1 MAVYS
6 EVLSKARLARDAS
19 RVLGSASTVDK
30 NRLLLMITEAVQ
42 NEQQRIID
50 ANEVDLDN
58 LKQKDGYSAAFHDRL
73 LLTEQRIEAMAEGL
87 RQITALEDPVGE
99 VTGMRTRPNGLLIG
113 QVRVPMGV
121 IGIIYEARPNVTVD
135 AAGLALKA
143 GNAVILRGSSEAIHS
158 NKVLV
163 QIIREQLL
171 KSGLPEDAVCLIED
185 TDRAAARELMRL
197 NGLVDL
203 LIPRG
208 GGSLIKSVV
217 ENSTVPVIETGAGNC
232 HVYVDE
238 GADLEMAAAIVLNAK
253 LQRPGVCNAMETLLA
268 HREAAKDFLPAVLPL
283 LLEAGVEIR
292 GCPRTQSYHP
302 AVKEAVQADWE
313 TEYLDLILAVRV
325 VDSLSEAVDHINSYG
340 TMHSE
345 AIVTR
350 DYDRARLFLNSVDA
364 AAVYVNA
371 STRFTDGFEFGLG
384 AEMGISTQKLHA
396 RGPMGLQA
404 LTSLKYIIYGSGQ
417 IRP

>member
-1 MAVYS
+1 VHS

-30 NRLLLMITEAVQ
+30 NRALLMIAEGMQ
-42 NEQQRIID
+42 IERRRIIE
-50 ANEVDLDN
+50 ANAVDLVN
-58 LKQKDGYSAAFHDRL
+58 LKQKDGYSAAFYDRL
-73 LLTEQRIEAMAEGL
+73 LLTEQRIAATAEGL

-143 GNAVILRGSSEAIHS
+143 GNAVILRGSSEAIYS
-158 NKVLV
+158 NKALV
-163 QIIREQLL
+163 QIIREQLV

-208 GGSLIKSVV
+208 GRSLIKSVV

-238 GADLEMAAAIVLNAK
+238 SADLEMAVSIVLNAK
-253 LQRPGVCNAMETLLA
+253 LQRPGVCNAMETLLV
-268 HREAAKDFLPAVLPL
+268 HREAAKDFLPAVLPP

-292 GCPRTQSYHP
+292 GCPRTQAYHP

-313 TEYLDLILAVRV
+313 TEYLELILAARV
-325 VDSLSEAVDHINSYG
+325 VDSLSEAVNHINSYG

-345 AIVTR
+345 SIVTR

-364 AAVYVNA
+364 AAVYINA

-404 LTSLKYIIYGSGQ
+404 LTSLKYIIYGFGQ

>member
-1 MAVYS
+1 MHP
-6 EVLSKARLARDAS
+6 EVTTKARLARESS
-19 RVLGSASTVDK
+19 RLTASASTTIK
-30 NRLLLMITEAVQ
+30 NEVLLMMAEALQ
-42 NEQQRIID
+42 KEEQKIIE
-50 ANEVDLDN
+50 ANNIDLVS
-58 LKQKDGYSAAFHDRL
+58 LKQKVGYSPAFHDRL
-73 LLTEQRIEAMAEGL
+73 MLNAPRIEAMAEGL
-87 RQITALEDPVGE
+87 RQIAALDDPVGE

-113 QVRVPMGV
+113 QVRVPIGV

-163 QIIREQLL
+163 QIIREQL
-171 KSGLPEDAVCLIED
+171 SAGGLPENAVSLIED

-197 NGLVDL
+197 NGLIDL

-208 GGSLIKSVV
+208 GSSLIKSVV
-217 ENSTVPVIETGAGNC
+217 ENSTVPVIETGSGNC
-232 HVYVDE
+232 HTYIDN
-238 GADLEMAAAIVLNAK
+238 GADLEMARAITLNAK
-253 LQRPGVCNAMETLLA
+253 LQRPAVCNAMETLLVHQA
-268 HREAAKDFLPAVLPL
+268 VAEDFLQIILPL
-283 LLEAGVEIR
+283 LIDAGVEIR
-292 GCPRTQSYHP
+292 GCPRTAAYNP
-302 AVKEAVQADWE
+302 AVKTAAHTDWE
-313 TEYLDLILAVRV
+313 TEYLDLILAVKV
-325 VDSLSEAVDHINSYG
+325 VDSFNEAVEHINRFG

-345 AIVTR
+345 AIITR
-350 DYDRARLFLNSVDA
+350 DYDRARLFINSVDA

-417 IRP
+417 VRP